1 MFVPPINL
9 IPYIYIK
16 DFLSFAYLL
25 IFFFHNKL
33 KKERKFQITSSS
45 LQGKSTK
52 KMIWE
57 IPLAN
62 EWMCTTHLSMFM
74 WGLVVITLK
83 MLEFLASVGCK
94 CNSKYNTKQDYKKI
108 CVQFII
114 CLRAEIKLLTHLWTN
129 NNNNAYTP

>member
-25 IFFFHNKL
+25 IFFFYNKL

-52 KMIWE
+52 K
-57 IPLAN
+57 N
-62 EWMCTTHLSMFM
+62 
-74 WGLVVITLK
+74 
-83 MLEFLASVGCK
+83 
-94 CNSKYNTKQDYKKI
+94 D
-108 CVQFII
+108 
-114 CLRAEIKLLTHLWTN
+114 LRDSISE
-129 NNNNAYTP
+129 